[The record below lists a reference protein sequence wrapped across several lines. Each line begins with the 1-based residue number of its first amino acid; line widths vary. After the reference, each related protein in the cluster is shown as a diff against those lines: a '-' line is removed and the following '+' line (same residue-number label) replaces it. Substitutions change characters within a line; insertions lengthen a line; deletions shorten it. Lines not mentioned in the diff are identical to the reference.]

1 MFCNEYVMTGA
12 CIANVAIACR
22 FQPIGHFLTIQ
33 ILTEIGAAQNQSQN
47 SFEVANPLAAGVEA
61 TSPAWHSGP
70 MFTRLI
76 MHVSAAH
83 ARHESETCWPL
94 AIRHALPPSV
104 AAEAGE
110 SQAHRKH
117 ILTNVHGC
125 LNTECVM
132 CTCSLE

>member
-12 CIANVAIACR
+12 CTAYVAIACR

-61 TSPAWHSGP
+61 TSPAWHSGLV
-70 MFTRLI
+70 FVRLI

-83 ARHESETCWPL
+83 VRHDSETCRPDRLFSLHFPL
-94 AIRHALPPSV
+94 PWQLVLGNPKRR
-104 AAEAGE
+104 EG
-110 SQAHRKH
+110 
-117 ILTNVHGC
+117 TF
-125 LNTECVM
+125 
-132 CTCSLE
+132 